1 MVGNDVDED
10 IRPAETLGMGAF
22 LLTPCILNRSGS
34 EVRCPQGGF
43 AELKE
48 FLLNYL

>member
-10 IRPAETLGMGAF
+10 IRPAETLGMDTF
-22 LLTPCILNRSGS
+22 LLTQCLINRSGS

-48 FLLNYL
+48 FLLNRL